1 MTRKIASA
9 ACIAALVAG
18 TACTAGEAEPSG
30 GTYTVKFPS
39 TAAAVA
45 TDFVVVLVFDV
56 ADEKARETKCQDLV
70 AARKRGDALTPDYP
84 AQNPP
89 PNICEMLN
97 GRKPLEVPYG
107 EKALLAIAQRKDSRD
122 QLVDFL
128 IGCTVATFGEGD
140 APVPIELS
148 LKDVTQPVPPTTCAT
163 VGEWC
168 ASASLAPDDPR
179 RCQ

>member
-1 MTRKIASA
+1 MKRIVCAAFVLGGIA
-9 ACIAALVAG
+9 
-18 TACTAGEAEPSG
+18 ACTAGEADPSG

-56 ADEKARETKCQDLV
+56 TDANARARRCQDLV
-70 AARKRGDALTPDYP
+70 AQRRRGDAIRPDYP

-97 GRKPLEVPYG
+97 GKKPLTVPYG
-107 EKALLAIAQRKDSRD
+107 EKALLAIAQRKNSDD
-122 QLVDFL
+122 QVVDFM
-128 IGCTVATFGEGD
+128 IGCTVATIGD
-140 APVPIELS
+140 GNAPVPIEVS
-148 LKDVTQPVPPTTCAT
+148 LIDVAQAVPATTCGS

-168 ASASLAPDDPR
+168 ASANLAADDPR

>member
-1 MTRKIASA
+1 MTKKILTAGVLVTFVV
-9 ACIAALVAG
+9 ACS
-18 TACTAGEAEPSG
+18 AGEADPST
-30 GTYTVKFPS
+30 GTYTVQFPS

-45 TDFVVVLVFDV
+45 TDFVVVLVFDIP
-56 ADEKARETKCQDLV
+56 DENARTRRCQDLV
-70 AARKRGDALTPDYP
+70 AERRKGNALRPDYP

-97 GRKPLEVPYG
+97 GKKPLTVPYG
-107 EKALLAIAQRKDSRD
+107 EKALLAIAQRKNSDDRV
-122 QLVDFL
+122 VDFM
-128 IGCTVATFGEGD
+128 IGCVVATIGEGN

-148 LKDVTQPVPPTTCAT
+148 LIDVAQPVPATTCGS

-168 ASASLAPDDPR
+168 ASANLSADDPR